1 MKIIYFSSIPSGLR
15 KELLSSNHKTYNN
28 IPDVAKREF

>member
-1 MKIIYFSSIPSGLR
+1 MKVMYLDNFPSGLR

-28 IPDVAKREF
+28 ILDVEKREF